1 MKMSFHE
8 LSGARDKQDKTDIL
22 LDTEMYMQNY
32 SYFVFVCVLQRE
44 RERVGVLSENI
55 YFQLPISLCPHIGM
69 RKSHFYS

>member
-1 MKMSFHE
+1 MKISFHE

-44 RERVGVLSENI
+44 RESWDFKWKHL
-55 YFQLPISLCPHIGM
+55 FPIADFPVPTYRHEE
-69 RKSHFYS
+69 KSFL